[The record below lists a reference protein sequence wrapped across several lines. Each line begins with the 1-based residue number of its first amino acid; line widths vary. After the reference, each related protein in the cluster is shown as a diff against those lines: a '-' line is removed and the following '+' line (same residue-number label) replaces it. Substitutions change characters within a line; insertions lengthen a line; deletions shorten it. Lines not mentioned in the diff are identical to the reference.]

1 MSKPEYL
8 DQLLDRAKAN
18 AGSDYALAKMIGVSR
33 MTVSNWRHGKK
44 PCSAPDVA
52 LLAEVAGLEPDKW
65 LARAVVSQHEGT
77 PKGEKLLKAL
87 GKGLLVTGA
96 VIASSGASAAVICS
110 TTLSDCFIRCI
121 DLLSSRRHR
130 GAVLCY

>member
-8 DQLLDRAKAN
+8 DQLIDRAKAKT
-18 AGSDYALAKMIGVSR
+18 GSDYATAKALGVSR

-65 LARAVVSQHEGT
+65 LMRATVTQHEGT
-77 PKGEKLLKAL
+77 PKGDKLMRAL
-87 GKGLLVTGA
+87 GKALLATGA
-96 VIASSGASAAVICS
+96 AIASNGASAAVICS
-110 TTLSDCFIRCI
+110 TTLNDFIRCI
-121 DLLSSRRHR
+121 ERLSSRQRF
-130 GAVLCY
+130 AMQF